1 MRIILTIALSTL
13 ATFVIASCKLPTSYT
28 EHLLLHNNSVIGHIK
43 TSTTING
50 KNYKKATTADL
61 KVFLFHKASNMT
73 SSGTFNSSGFTP
85 KYFSY
90 KDNHV
95 DKKRRMHNG
104 EQDAL
109 SYIMQ
114 LQFLLAHGQKN
125 MSIKVFMN
133 NKMQKIYFKT
143 RSKQYLK
150 LNNKKINTILV
161 IGKMPDAVE
170 LKLWFA
176 PALNYA
182 LVQSQTIKNNKVV
195 LSSELTNYNK
205 TSGCFYAN

>member
-1 MRIILTIALSTL
+1 M
-13 ATFVIASCKLPTSYT
+13 P
-28 EHLLLHNNSVIGHIK
+28 G
-43 TSTTING
+43 NG

-90 KDNHV
+90 KDNNV

-109 SYIMQ
+109 SYTMQ
-114 LQFLLAHGQKN
+114 LQFLLTHGQKN

-150 LNNKKINTILV
+150 LNNKKIKTILV
-161 IGKMPDAVE
+161 VGTMPDTVE

-176 PALNYA
+176 QALNYA

-195 LSSELTNYNK
+195 LSSELTNYKK
-205 TSGCFYAN
+205 TSGCLYAN